1 MIRGVTN
8 SSFRALMALALVHF
22 AGDALAQSPI
32 TFQGKTITML
42 INSAAGGGTDL
53 TARLFS
59 PFLAKHLPGNPI
71 VIPRNMPGAE
81 GTVALNYF
89 VQQVVPDGLTL
100 VTGAGPSI
108 DPIRYRAPQSRFDP
122 GKFEFIGGIDRGG
135 NILVVSAAAEK
146 RFYDKSAAPVAI
158 GIAGA
163 APRSGHLMAAW
174 GIEFLGWNG
183 KWIPGYRSTQALN
196 QALLQGEIDMTATST
211 LLSLKSGVESGEIKV
226 VIQAGGFRDGKRLP
240 RPEFPNVP
248 ILADQLSGK
257 MANTIARQ
265 SFALWQAVSL
275 TDKFFTLPPGT
286 PAPLVAAYR
295 NAYQKVIHDP
305 EFNERGQKLSE
316 VFEPMSTQDVNSL
329 VKDIVATPN
338 EAVKYVESLLRK
350 QGIVDSH

>member
-1 MIRGVTN
+1 
-8 SSFRALMALALVHF
+8 MALVP
-22 AGDALAQSPI
+22 AGVYAMQKRRPRS
-32 TFQGKTITML
+32 TEV
-42 INSAAGGGTDL
+42 AAFCLDL
-53 TARLFS
+53 TE
-59 PFLAKHLPGNPI
+59 
-71 VIPRNMPGAE
+71 V
-81 GTVALNYF
+81 TVAAYKACVRERKCSPECLALG
-89 VQQVVPDGLTL
+89 QCSAVPTQAEWGE
-100 VTGAGPSI
+100 AQESQ
-108 DPIRYRAPQSRFDP
+108 RASRFCNGDRDDRQDHP
-122 GKFEFIGGIDRGG
+122 VNCVSWDESVKFCE
-135 NILVVSAAAEK
+135 A
-146 RFYDKSAAPVAI
+146 
-158 GIAGA
+158 
-163 APRSGHLMAAW
+163 H
-174 GIEFLGWNG
+174 
-183 KWIPGYRSTQALN
+183 
-196 QALLQGEIDMTATST
+196 
-211 LLSLKSGVESGEIKV
+211 
-226 VIQAGGFRDGKRLP
+226 GKRLP

>member
-1 MIRGVTN
+1 MIGRVAN
-8 SSFRALMALALVHF
+8 PSFCTMMALALTHF
-22 AGDALAQSPI
+22 CGDAAAQAPV

-42 INSAAGGGTDL
+42 IDAATGGGTDL
-53 TARLFS
+53 TGRLLA
-59 PFLAKHLPGNPI
+59 PFLTKHLPGNPI
-71 VIPRNMPGAE
+71 VITRNMPGAE

-100 VTGAGPSI
+100 ITGAGPSI
-108 DPIRYRAPQSRFDP
+108 DPTRYRAPQSRFDP
-122 GKFEFIGGIDRGG
+122 GKFELIGGVDRGG
-135 NILVVSAAAEK
+135 NMLVVSAAAEK

-163 APRSGHLMAAW
+163 APRSGHLMATW

-211 LLSLKSGVESGEIKV
+211 LLSLKNGVESGELKV
-226 VIQAGGFRDGKRLP
+226 VIQAGGFRDGKSVP
-240 RPEFPNVP
+240 RPEFPDVP
-248 ILADQLSGK
+248 ILANQLSGK
-257 MANTIARQ
+257 LTNTIARQ
-265 SFALWQAVSL
+265 SFASWQAVSL

-286 PAPLVAAYR
+286 PASIAAAYLT
-295 NAYQKVIHDP
+295 AYQKIIRDP
-305 EFNERGQKLSE
+305 EFNERGRKLSE

-338 EAVKYVESLLRK
+338 EAVEYVESLLRK
-350 QGIVDSH
+350 QGIGG